1 MRTLLERPGTARI
14 FSIACGSCPDL
25 RSIVAHLPALLG
37 ELWLND
43 GDPDALDFSMRT
55 LASVRDRCQIHPG
68 NVLKVVR
75 KAVQAGET
83 FDLVLAGGL
92 FDYLPEKPAV
102 YLIEHAYS
110 LLRPGGVLYFTNI
123 AKGNPY
129 RPLIEYFGDWFLIE
143 RTEEDLYAYRY
154 RVGIPRRAVSITRD
168 ETGLALL
175 VEVTKPAEPPS

>member
-1 MRTLLERPGTARI
+1 
-14 FSIACGSCPDL
+14 
-25 RSIVAHLPALLG
+25 
-37 ELWLND
+37 
-43 GDPDALDFSMRT
+43 MRT
-55 LASVRDRCQIHPG
+55 LASVSDRCQIHPG

-75 KAVQAGET
+75 KAVQAKET

-143 RTEEDLYAYRY
+143 RTEEDLFAYCY

-168 ETGLALL
+168 ETGLAFLI
-175 VEVTKPAEPPS
+175 EVTKPAGSPR